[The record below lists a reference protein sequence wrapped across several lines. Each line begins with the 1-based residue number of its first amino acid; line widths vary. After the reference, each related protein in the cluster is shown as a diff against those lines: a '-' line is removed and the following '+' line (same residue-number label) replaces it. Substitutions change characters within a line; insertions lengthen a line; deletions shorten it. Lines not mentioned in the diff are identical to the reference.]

1 MIYFELKKLL
11 SSVDSI
17 RNFDDLP
24 IPLRI
29 ITTDLNT
36 GQAVAMKEGD
46 LAKVITASVAIP
58 TLFEPVEID
67 NRLYVDGLVS
77 RNFPVIDVI
86 NMGADII
93 IGSDVGNEVK
103 DKKDYNILS
112 VLNQLVAIQSASSTS
127 EQRELTSILI
137 TPDVL
142 EYSATDLDKGKLFI
156 EKGEEAARQQISLLA
171 KGSTRE
177 KNIKISTTNN
187 NKTFVIKNIE
197 YKNEISEK
205 NKFIINSILENI
217 LNREITPEDLENS
230 MLKVYRNDI
239 INRVYYN
246 LSY

>member
-1 MIYFELKKLL
+1 
-11 SSVDSI
+11 
-17 RNFDDLP
+17 
-24 IPLRI
+24 
-29 ITTDLNT
+29 
-36 GQAVAMKEGD
+36 MKEGD

-156 EKGEEAARQQISLLA
+156 EKGEEAARQQISLLKDLA

-187 NKTFVIKNIE
+187 NKTCLL
-197 YKNEISEK
+197 YTSP
-205 NKFIINSILENI
+205 SP
-217 LNREITPEDLENS
+217 RAA
-230 MLKVYRNDI
+230 
-239 INRVYYN
+239 
-246 LSY
+246 